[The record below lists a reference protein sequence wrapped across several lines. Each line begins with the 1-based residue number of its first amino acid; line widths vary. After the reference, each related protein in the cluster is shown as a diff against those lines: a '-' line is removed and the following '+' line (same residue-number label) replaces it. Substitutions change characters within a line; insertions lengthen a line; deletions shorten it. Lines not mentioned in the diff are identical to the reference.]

1 MKVKATLSQR
11 GIVFS
16 ILKKEAEHT
25 DIVAEVAVEVFSD
38 WSSLFGKADI
48 QSERTVAE
56 VDSAQIVGRG
66 LKLRHILIEKGRERE
81 CIEQFREEAGITQDQ
96 IMDVLKAM
104 RENQGR
110 WIEVPEYEDE
120 G

>member
-1 MKVKATLSQR
+1 M
-11 GIVFS
+11 FS
-16 ILKKEAEHT
+16 ILKKDSERT
-25 DIVAEVAVEVFSD
+25 DIVAEVAAEVFSD
-38 WSSLFGKADI
+38 WMGLFVDANE
-48 QSERTVAE
+48 QAERSVAE
-56 VDSAQIVGRG
+56 VESAQIVGRG

-81 CIEQFREEAGITQDQ
+81 CIEQFREEAGITKDQ

-104 RENQGR
+104 RDNQGR